1 MAPATSTKLTYE
13 DYCLLP
19 DDGRRHE
26 IIDGEHY
33 VNPSPNTGHQ
43 RISKRFVEALLPF
56 EHRGLGEVF
65 YAPYDVLLSISDVVE
80 PDVLW
85 ITADRSHI
93 ITLKNIVGP
102 PDVVIEVLSDSNRNY
117 DRVVKYKTYERWGV
131 AEYWIADPDAETV
144 SIFRRASGAFISV
157 ETGDA
162 VTTPLI
168 PGFHLSLREIFS

>member
-1 MAPATSTKLTYE
+1 MTPATSTKLTYE

-33 VNPSPNTGHQ
+33 VNPSPNTKHQ
-43 RISKRFVEALLPF
+43 RVAKRFVEALLPF
-56 EHRGLGEVF
+56 EQRGLGEVF
-65 YAPYDVLLSISDVVE
+65 FAPYDVVLSMIDVVE

-85 ITADRSHI
+85 IIAARSHI
-93 ITLKNIVGP
+93 ITPKNIAGP
-102 PDVVIEVLSDSNRNY
+102 PDVVIEVLSDSNRGY
-117 DRVVKYKTYERWGV
+117 DQRVKYKTYERWGV

-144 SIFRRASGAFISV
+144 TMYRRTRGAFIRV
-157 ETGDA
+157 ETGDT

-168 PGFHLSLREIFS
+168 PDFNLPLSEIFR